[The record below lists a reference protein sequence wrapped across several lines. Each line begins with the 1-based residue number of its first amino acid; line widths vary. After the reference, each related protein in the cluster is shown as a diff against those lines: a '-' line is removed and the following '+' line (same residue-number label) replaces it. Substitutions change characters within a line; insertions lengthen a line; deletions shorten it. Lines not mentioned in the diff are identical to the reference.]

1 MPLLRNKPAPVLA
14 PLHSVCPHP
23 LPSQLSLPNAVSW
36 SMSTLHMTSFRI
48 PILVSNKSARWVTG
62 ASALLCCIHEK
73 FRIRPR
79 IGRAT
84 VSPKLLQQQCAVH
97 TRAFLH
103 TYTHIH
109 SAWDRGSARTEVGK
123 SDSCGR
129 EHSAAY
135 RTSARARAHI
145 HTHTHTHTHSLA
157 FIAQDKSLMCM
168 LYCIKCM
175 YFVSH
180 FFNNYIMQFNI

>member
-36 SMSTLHMTSFRI
+36 SISTLHMTSFRI

-84 VSPKLLQQQCAVH
+84 VSPKLLQQQCAP
-97 TRAFLH
+97 AFTHALS
-103 TYTHIH
+103 YTHTHTFIQ
-109 SAWDRGSARTEVGK
+109 RGTGEARARKG
-123 SDSCGR
+123 GR
-129 EHSAAY
+129 ATPAGASIAQP
-135 RTSARARAHI
+135 TGRARAHTYTQT
-145 HTHTHTHTHSLA
+145 HTHTHTHTHSQ
-157 FIAQDKSLMCM
+157 FGI
-168 LYCIKCM
+168 YCAG
-175 YFVSH
+175 
-180 FFNNYIMQFNI
+180 